1 MLDTFCESFNES
13 VLLMLFSWAKSVF
26 LKVALCD
33 LGRLR
38 AASFFAK
45 IGRYAI
51 ITINFKKKNI
61 RYRNE
66 RQWMLV
72 FL

>member
-1 MLDTFCESFNES
+1 MLDTFCESLNKIKLVDFGFLAE
-13 VLLMLFSWAKSVF
+13 KVF

-45 IGRYAI
+45 IQQVRHHNHKFQKEKHQAL
-51 ITINFKKKNI
+51 K
-61 RYRNE
+61 
-66 RQWMLV
+66 
-72 FL
+72 